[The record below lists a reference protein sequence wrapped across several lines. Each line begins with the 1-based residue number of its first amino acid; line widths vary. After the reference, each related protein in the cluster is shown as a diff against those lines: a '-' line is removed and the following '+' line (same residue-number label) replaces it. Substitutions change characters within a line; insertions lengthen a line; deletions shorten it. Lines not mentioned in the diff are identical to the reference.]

1 MNTPFAEYTR
11 YDALGLAELVRKR
24 EVSPAELVETAIAH
38 IEAINPRL
46 NAVIHTMYD
55 YARKAA
61 AGPLPPGPFA
71 GVPFLLKDLVALIA
85 GVPISAGSRA
95 IHGLVPDFD
104 STMIE
109 RYRAA
114 GLVFVGKTNTPELGV
129 AVVTEP
135 ELFGPTHNPWDLTR
149 SPGGS
154 SGGSGAA
161 VAARLVP
168 VASGSDGGGS
178 LRIPASACGVFAL
191 KPSRGRTPCGPDRG
205 DLWNG
210 LAIEHVISR
219 SVRDSAAML
228 DVTAGPD
235 PGAPYHAPP
244 WSRPFLD
251 EVGADPGRLRIAF
264 TTRSLLG
271 SHVDRE
277 CAEGVEETARLLAD
291 LGHDVEEATP
301 VVDRE
306 PFTAAFLS
314 VVSVQVAAELDEIA
328 ALRGRPNSGMV
339 EPITRAME
347 LYGRTVTAVEL
358 ERMMRTLHRA
368 TRKIGAFFQ
377 GYDVLLTPTLAQP
390 PLPTGGL
397 RPTPAEHALL
407 RTMSVL
413 RAGSLMKRFG
423 LIEKMAPKFFDYAGF
438 TPVFNV
444 TGQPAMSVPL
454 VWSKDGLPIGM
465 QLAGR
470 YGDEATLLRLAA
482 QLETARPWADRRPP
496 VCAA

>member
-11 YDALGLAELVRKR
+11 YDGLGLAELVRKR
-24 EVSPAELVETAIAH
+24 EVSPSELVETAIEH
-38 IEAINPRL
+38 IEAVNPRL
-46 NAVIHTMYD
+46 NAVIHTMYEQ
-55 YARKAA
+55 ARAA
-61 AGPLPPGPFA
+61 AARPLPPGPFA

-85 GVPISAGSRA
+85 GVPISAGCRA
-95 IHGLVPDFD
+95 VHGLVPDCD

-191 KPSRGRTPCGPDRG
+191 KPSRGRNPCGPERG
-205 DLWNG
+205 DLWHG
-210 LAIEHVISR
+210 LACEHVISR

-244 WSRPFLD
+244 ATRPFLD
-251 EVGADPGRLRIAF
+251 EVGVDPGRLRIAF

-271 SHVDRE
+271 SHVARE
-277 CAEGVEETARLLAD
+277 CVDGVEQTARLLAE
-291 LGHDVEEATP
+291 LGHDVEEAAP
-301 VVDRE
+301 SIDRE
-306 PFTAAFLS
+306 PFTRAFLT
-314 VVSVQVAAELDEIA
+314 VVSVQIAAELDEIA
-328 ALRGRPNSGMV
+328 HLRGQPVSGQV

-347 LYGRTVTAVEL
+347 LFGRTVGATEL
-358 ERMMRTLHRA
+358 ERTFRLLHRA
-368 TRKIGAFFQ
+368 SRQIGAFFQ
-377 GYDVLLTPTLAQP
+377 RHDVLLTPTLSRP
-390 PLPTGGL
+390 PLTTGGL
-397 RPTPAEHALL
+397 QPTPIEHALL

-413 RAGSLMKRFG
+413 RAGSLMKRFQ

-454 VWSKDGLPIGM
+454 VWSQDGLPIGM

-482 QLETARPWADRRPP
+482 QLESARPWADRRPP
-496 VCAA
+496 VCAR

>member
-1 MNTPFAEYTR
+1 MNTPIAEYTR
-11 YDALGLAELVRKR
+11 YDALGLAELVRQR

-38 IEAINPRL
+38 IEAVNPRL
-46 NAVIHTMYD
+46 NAVIHPLYEQ
-55 YARKAA
+55 ARAA
-61 AGPLPPGPFA
+61 AARPLPPGPFA

-95 IHGLVPDFD
+95 IHGLVPDYD

-114 GLVFVGKTNTPELGV
+114 GLVFVGKTNTPELGI

-154 SGGSGAA
+154 SGGSAAA

-168 VASGSDGGGS
+168 AASGSDGGGS
-178 LRIPASACGVFAL
+178 LRIPASACGVFGL
-191 KPSRGRTPCGPDRG
+191 KPSRGRNPCGPDRG
-205 DLWNG
+205 DLWHG
-210 LAIEHVISR
+210 LACEHVISR

-244 WSRPFLD
+244 GPRAFLD
-251 EVGADPGRLRIAF
+251 EVGADPGRLRVAF

-271 SHVDRE
+271 SHVARE
-277 CAEGVEETARLLAD
+277 CAQGVEETAKLLED
-291 LGHDVEEATP
+291 LGHHVEEAAP
-301 VVDRE
+301 AIERE
-306 PFTAAFLS
+306 PFAYAFLT
-314 VVSVQVAAELDEIA
+314 VVSVQVAAELDEITH
-328 ALRGRPNSGMV
+328 LRGQPVHGLV

-347 LYGRTVTAVEL
+347 LFGRTIGAAEL
-358 ERMMRTLHRA
+358 ERTFRLLHRA
-368 TRKIGAFFQ
+368 SRTIGAFFE
-377 GYDVLLTPTLAQP
+377 GHDVLLTPTLSQP

-397 RPTPAEHALL
+397 QPTPLEHALL
-407 RTMSVL
+407 RTVSTL
-413 RAGSLMKRFG
+413 RAGSLMKHFK
-423 LIEKMAPKFFDYAGF
+423 LIERMAPKFFDYAGF

-454 VWSKDGLPIGM
+454 VWSQDGLPIGM
-465 QLAGR
+465 QFAAR

-482 QLETARPWADRRPP
+482 QLEAARPWAERRPP
-496 VCAA
+496 VCAR